1 MKLVTLKHREDFG
14 HDWYAQFIN
23 IKNLSLL
30 QISLSWNDYPSW
42 PYLQIKS
49 GTGDVLD
56 ILFWVYKFGIDVTI
70 LGRTW
75 NWDYIEDIPEDEDPY
90 KDWVDHY
97 YPEETEDVQHTS

>member
-1 MKLVTLKHREDFG
+1 MKLINFVYRYDFG

-30 QISLSWNDYPSW
+30 QISISWNDYPSW

-56 ILFWVYKFGIDVTI
+56 VMFWVYKFGIDVTI
-70 LGRTW
+70 FGRTW
-75 NWDYIEDIPEDEDPY
+75 NWDYMKDIKFDTSLDDCMPPWGHSDIEYLSRNKE
-90 KDWVDHY
+90 
-97 YPEETEDVQHTS
+97 